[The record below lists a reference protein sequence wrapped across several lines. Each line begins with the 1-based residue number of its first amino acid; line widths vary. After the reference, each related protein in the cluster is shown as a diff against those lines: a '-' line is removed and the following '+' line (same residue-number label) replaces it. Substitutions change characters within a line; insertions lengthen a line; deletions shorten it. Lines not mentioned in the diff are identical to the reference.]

1 MDHPIYLKIPIM
13 TLFKKNKFKK
23 LLRFIKKSDLI
34 NGLFIQIKI
43 SNIRFRF
50 NVFLANKYNI
60 E

>member
-1 MDHPIYLKIPIM
+1 M